1 MMARIG
7 AVLLAVPLLSA
18 AVANNAV
25 AAAPLQ
31 AAAQQQT
38 RDASDL
44 SARRRMRHHHRDAS
58 RREYRPDRPYYL
70 DRPSYYAPAP
80 FVPFNFG
87 YGLGPW
93 W

>member
-7 AVLLAVPLLSA
+7 GVLLAVPLMFA
-18 AVANNAV
+18 GTANNAV
-25 AAAPLQ
+25 AAAPVQ

-38 RDASDL
+38 RDAGDL
-44 SARRRMRHHHRDAS
+44 SARRRTRHHHRYAS
-58 RREYRPDRPYYL
+58 RREYRTYRPYYL

>member
-1 MMARIG
+1 MARIG

-58 RREYRPDRPYYL
+58 RREYRPDRPHYL

>member
-7 AVLLAVPLLSA
+7 AILLAVPLMFA
-18 AVANNAV
+18 GMANNAV
-25 AAAPLQ
+25 AAPLQ

-38 RDASDL
+38 RDAGDL
-44 SARRRMRHHHRDAS
+44 SARRRTRHHHRYAS

-70 DRPSYYAPAP
+70 DRPFYYAPAP